1 MQDQLLKFRDQ
12 VKEAEQTNLERQQA
26 LKQLQQENEALRT
39 QQLLLTQ
46 APN

>member
-26 LKQLQQENEALRT
+26 LKHLQQENEALRT